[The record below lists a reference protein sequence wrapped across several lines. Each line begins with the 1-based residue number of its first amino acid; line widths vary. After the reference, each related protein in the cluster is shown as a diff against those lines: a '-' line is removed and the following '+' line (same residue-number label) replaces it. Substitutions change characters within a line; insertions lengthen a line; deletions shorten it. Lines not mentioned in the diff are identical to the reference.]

1 MPTVLICSPRDLEPE
16 LCHTFLW
23 RDDVERH
30 VAGGLEE
37 ALSLALAARPH
48 VVAVDRDLPRA
59 GALISGLRR
68 DPSTRPLSI
77 VILARGDMGPGEV
90 ELLEAG
96 ANAILRL
103 PASAE
108 WDDRLVKLIQV
119 PLRREG
125 RFPVHFEVEAR
136 APMAPEPGLALALNL
151 SRHGMLIECSSP
163 LAVGDDLHFSF
174 RLPGPDGAVT
184 GSGRVVREARPD
196 RYGIEFRALHEGG
209 AEKIEGIV
217 GSLARP

>member
-1 MPTVLICSPRDLEPE
+1 MPTVLLCSARDLEPE

-23 RDDVERH
+23 RDDVKRH
-30 VAGGLEE
+30 VARRLEE

-59 GALISGLRR
+59 EALISGLRQ

-77 VILARGDMGPGEV
+77 VILARGDLDPGEV

-103 PASAE
+103 PPSAE

-119 PLRREG
+119 PVRREG

-136 APMAPEPGLALALNL
+136 SPMAPEPGIALALNL
-151 SRHGMLIECSSP
+151 SLHGMLIECSSP
-163 LAVGDDLHFSF
+163 LEVGDDLRFSF
-174 RLPGPDGAVT
+174 RLPGPDAAVT
-184 GSGRVVREARPD
+184 GSGRVVRQARTD
-196 RYGIEFRALHEGG
+196 RYGIEFRALHADGG
-209 AEKIEGIV
+209 EKIEGFV